1 MSHPAAAAA
10 ADPNPGGRPPGRG
23 DWIRLFAIVFVAF
36 AAGSLLAW
44 EVFGS
49 EAGPAFFYPPAGV
62 TVAAMILSRRRLWPA
77 VVAGIF
83 AAEMLV
89 DILFQT
95 PLLVSVGFAL
105 ANTIEPIVGA
115 SLVLAW
121 CGGRPDLGRHRD
133 FAAFIVGAA
142 VLGPL
147 SGCLI
152 GGSLKAVTID
162 AGSPWLSLVL
172 NWWAGDA
179 LGVLVVAAPILLWA
193 TQSHFVRRRLL
204 AWLDS
209 GPSPRPVPP
218 TVLACAPDDWHEV
231 SLLMLGV
238 LLRRQGWPVSYLGPA
253 VPLPDLASFVRAARP
268 AAVVLVAMLPESA
281 RALQAWPEH
290 LPELAERGRPPVCFA
305 GRGFTAEPAL
315 LESMP
320 GHYLGSSLESGVA
333 RLLEILGESTGRRS
347 D

>member
-1 MSHPAAAAA
+1 MSGAYDAIVIGAGHNGLTTAALLAKAGRKVLVLERREH
-10 ADPNPGGRPPGRG
+10 PGGLAASEEFHPGYRSAGLLG
-23 DWIRLFAIVFVAF
+23 DT
-36 AAGSLLAW
+36 SLL
-44 EVFGS
+44 
-49 EAGPAFFYPPAGV
+49 
-62 TVAAMILSRRRLWPA
+62 
-77 VVAGIF
+77 
-83 AAEMLV
+83 
-89 DILFQT
+89 
-95 PLLVSVGFAL
+95 
-105 ANTIEPIVGA
+105 
-115 SLVLAW
+115 
-121 CGGRPDLGRHRD
+121 RP
-133 FAAFIVGAA
+133 
-142 VLGPL
+142 
-147 SGCLI
+147 S
-152 GGSLKAVTID
+152 
-162 AGSPWLSLVL
+162 
-172 NWWAGDA
+172 
-179 LGVLVVAAPILLWA
+179 VVAALDLLR
-193 TQSHFVRRRLL
+193 HGLRL
-204 AWLDS
+204 
-209 GPSPRPVPP
+209 REVPP

>member
-1 MSHPAAAAA
+1 MLSIDSGHLRSSDDAALYNIGVVSRMTGVPVATLRVWERRYDFPSSDRTRGGHRIYSEREVERLRWVKARIDEGMQTGQAIRALQHLEDRGEASPPPTPLAPA
-10 ADPNPGGRPPGRG
+10 RSG
-23 DWIRLFAIVFVAF
+23 DTA
-36 AAGSLLAW
+36 
-44 EVFGS
+44 
-49 EAGPAFFYPPAGV
+49 PTPAGAAIEVLQARFAQALLDHDLAGADRILAEVLAIYPLEALILDLIRPSLV
-62 TVAAMILSRRRLWPA
+62 TIGQGWID
-77 VVAGIF
+77 G
-83 AAEMLV
+83 E
-89 DILFQT
+89 
-95 PLLVSVGFAL
+95 VSVATEHL
-105 ANTIEPIVGA
+105 A
-115 SLVLAW
+115 
-121 CGGRPDLGRHRD
+121 
-133 FAAFIVGAA
+133 
-142 VLGPL
+142 
-147 SGCLI
+147 
-152 GGSLKAVTID
+152 
-162 AGSPWLSLVL
+162 
-172 NWWAGDA
+172 
-179 LGVLVVAAPILLWA
+179 
-193 TQSHFVRRRLL
+193 SHFVRQRLL

-209 GPSPRPVPP
+209 GPSSRPVPP